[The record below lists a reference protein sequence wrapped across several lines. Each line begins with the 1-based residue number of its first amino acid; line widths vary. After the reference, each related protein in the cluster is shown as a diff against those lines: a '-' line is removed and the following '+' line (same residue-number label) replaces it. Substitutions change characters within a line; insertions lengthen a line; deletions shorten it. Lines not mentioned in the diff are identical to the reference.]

1 MFNAEYIN
9 TNSLLSRFDPR
20 LKIVFLFLFSVAL
33 AVFKSFPALFSALFI
48 SVVVLF
54 FASVPLKQ
62 ILRRL
67 LPVNA
72 MVLFLW
78 FFLPFTTPGD
88 VIWTVSIF
96 KVTQAGLLL
105 ASTLTVKANA
115 MMLMFIAFVVS
126 TPVNT
131 AGHAMSRLGMPDKL
145 VHLFFFTYRYIHVIY
160 DEYLRLK
167 KAMLIR
173 GFVPGTNIH
182 TYRSYA
188 YLVGM
193 LLVKSADRA
202 KRVHNAM
209 LCRGF
214 HGKFYSLAGFSITKA
229 DIAVFIFMLLLIV
242 LMGVVEWVPDI
253 RLLNLKI

>member
-1 MFNAEYIN
+1 MFDAEYTN
-9 TNSLLSRFDPR
+9 TSSFLSGIDPR
-20 LKIVFLFLFSVAL
+20 LKIILLFIFSIVL
-33 AVFKSFPALFSALFI
+33 AVFKGLPSLFCALLI
-48 SVVVLF
+48 SLPPLL
-54 FASVPLKQ
+54 FASVPLTV

-67 LPVNA
+67 IPVNA
-72 MVLFLW
+72 MILFLW
-78 FFLPFTTPGD
+78 IFLPFSTPGE
-88 VIWTVSIF
+88 VFWASGFIE
-96 KVTQAGLLL
+96 VTNEGLLL
-105 ASTLTVKANA
+105 ASMLTLKANA

-131 AGHAMSRLGMPDKL
+131 AGHAMSRLGMPEKL

-173 GFVPGTNIH
+173 GFVPRTNRH

-202 KRVHNAM
+202 RRVHNAM

-214 HGKFYSLAGFSITKA
+214 TGKFYSMATFSITKT
-229 DIAVFIFMLLLIV
+229 DVFVCSVMILLIV
-242 LMGVVEWVPDI
+242 LMGVVEWMPDVL
-253 RLLNLKI
+253 LLN